1 MISDP
6 QRFRVLGFSFVS
18 SRDSPL
24 MLSSAFRFRE
34 LPLRLSPDFRP
45 PEISCPR
52 FLVLIITFRRS
63 HCSVIVEKPFSGD
76 LPDEP
81 FLRRYT
87 AASAAPGT

>member
-1 MISDP
+1 
-6 QRFRVLGFSFVS
+6 
-18 SRDSPL
+18 
-24 MLSSAFRFRE
+24 MLSSAFRFRA

-63 HCSVIVEKPFSGD
+63 HFSVIVEKPFSGD
-76 LPDEP
+76 LPDKP

-87 AASAAPGT
+87 AASAAPGTYRYVLQKNGVPKKVFLHM